1 MSAAALKC
9 LCCGSS
15 SVVEEDHYT
24 QRQMVCVDCGAVV
37 SEGALTHDTFEGTD
51 ISYSRTTAVS
61 KKPCLNQRKGQ
72 QQLTALCRVLRVN
85 SEIERIAS
93 EYFTQAYEH
102 ESFLKVS
109 LQKKE
114 TLVGCCVLVSC
125 RQLNWPVSMC
135 TIACLLEVDMA
146 MVGGVYHEMIKVLQ
160 LEVPH
165 ISVSDV
171 MESHCKEYKISSL
184 DLPEGLAEDHRDIQE
199 RALSLVELAADSW
212 IVTGRRPVPLMMA
225 TVYLAWQ
232 SLKPNLVRL
241 NMSLPKFCR
250 IAKVRQNQTAAK
262 RVGEIKS
269 VLCKLGK
276 EIPWVT
282 DPVTS
287 GNVVRYVE
295 DIVKNRY
302 ALLRRA
308 LRSHEQAMR
317 EESQLCCEEAN
328 PSEPEDQILC
338 ATSQRSEKSKQ
349 PGEGR
354 EFKAHQDLEPN
365 WGKRMVFAPPCVI
378 HAKRRRAVA
387 ERLEGITGD
396 EEISDSEIDSYIR
409 TPQEAREFAAAQKAW
424 VSQSDQA
431 ECE

>member
-24 QRQMVCVDCGAVV
+24 QRQMVCVDCGAVA

-61 KKPCLNQRKGQ
+61 KKPCLNQRKGLQ
-72 QQLTALCRVLRVN
+72 RLTALCRVLRVN

-93 EYFTQAYEH
+93 EYFARAYEH

-114 TLVGCCVLVSC
+114 ILVGCCVLASC
-125 RQLNWPVSMC
+125 RQLNWPVSMG
-135 TIACLLEVDMA
+135 TIGCLLEADMA
-146 MVGGVYHEMIKVLQ
+146 MTGAVYQEMMKVLR

-184 DLPEGLAEDHRDIQE
+184 DVEECFAEDHRDIQQ
-199 RALSLVELAADSW
+199 RALSLIELAADSW

-232 SLKPNLVRL
+232 SLNPTLVRL
-241 NMSLPKFCR
+241 NVSLPKFCR

-262 RVGEIKS
+262 RVGEIKT

-287 GNVVRYVE
+287 ANVVRYVD

-308 LRSHEQAMR
+308 LRSHEQAMQ
-317 EESQLCCEEAN
+317 EESQLCCEKGN
-328 PSEPEDQILC
+328 PSEQENQTLR
-338 ATSQRSEKSKQ
+338 TTNFHSEKSKQ
-349 PGEGR
+349 PGEGS

-378 HAKRRRAVA
+378 HAKRRRAVT
-387 ERLEGITGD
+387 ESLEGVTGH
-396 EEISDSEIDSYIR
+396 EEISDSEIESYIR
-409 TPQEAREFAAAQKAW
+409 TPQEVREFALAQKAW
-424 VSQSDQA
+424 LSQTDQNK
-431 ECE
+431 CE